1 MNLAKKQK
9 PLMNRPTALRLL
21 LAAGELWLKS
31 GAANLDVNKLGA
43 NVRNMIYLVG
53 SYIPDSKKDLQR
65 GNTFVPTDDMKDVAS
80 VYETFV
86 TFVYQIDTPLIA
98 DHKRQ
103 VLEIY
108 DSIGESVETE
118 DERENA
124 AAARIADTTII
135 SG

>member
-80 VYETFV
+80 VYETFI
-86 TFVYQIDTPLIA
+86 TFVYQIRSQT
-98 DHKRQ
+98 
-103 VLEIY
+103 
-108 DSIGESVETE
+108 SSVG
-118 DERENA
+118 N
-124 AAARIADTTII
+124 I
-135 SG
+135 